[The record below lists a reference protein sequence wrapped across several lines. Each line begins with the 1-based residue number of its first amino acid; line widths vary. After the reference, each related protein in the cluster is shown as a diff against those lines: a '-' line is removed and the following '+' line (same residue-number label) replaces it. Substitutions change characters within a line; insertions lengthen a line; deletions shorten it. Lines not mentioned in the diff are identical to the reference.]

1 MARPISVPPSLHRSI
16 GSRVEEAGTSPYLQ
30 PLRLQTPSIPQLP
43 LEPTTGQGDK
53 EGNSEEPLL
62 QLGDPS
68 PHETELAIAGD
79 DDISYDTPRWI
90 TTSCIPGARSGAHP
104 TSSRPVVEAVG
115 MNPVQGRRVDLVDGI
130 ETTVPSTKP
139 TAQMSR
145 STRCGTAYQDAQSQ
159 ARNGDILE
167 LALSGDFS
175 CRALDVVDVWEK
187 SRQELWKTVDSTKL
201 DDAAL
206 GTLVWNYQ
214 ETLEKALGQ
223 LVS

>member
-1 MARPISVPPSLHRSI
+1 
-16 GSRVEEAGTSPYLQ
+16 
-30 PLRLQTPSIPQLP
+30 
-43 LEPTTGQGDK
+43 
-53 EGNSEEPLL
+53 
-62 QLGDPS
+62 
-68 PHETELAIAGD
+68 
-79 DDISYDTPRWI
+79 
-90 TTSCIPGARSGAHP
+90 
-104 TSSRPVVEAVG
+104 
-115 MNPVQGRRVDLVDGI
+115 MNPVQGRRVDLVEGI